1 MAAAFDAAPSRTPD
15 TFSEAFVV
23 ANEQQKQFPIVG
35 IGASAGGIEA
45 LQQFFRALP
54 TESGLAFV
62 VVTHLPP
69 GRESS
74 LVPIISQYT
83 AMPVVAAEDGMVV
96 EPNRTHVLSH
106 EGILTIENGR
116 LRLRGPEA
124 VRERHPI
131 DVFFAS
137 LAVDRAERSVGI
149 VLSGGGSD
157 GTLGIKAVK
166 QHGGLTLAQG
176 SDHHERR
183 HASMPESAIATG
195 LVDLVLPVHEMPANL
210 IAYFS
215 GFAVLDD
222 RFREKDHT
230 GRIAAACDAICRILR
245 RQLGHDFSGYKG
257 KTFLRRVQRRMQVL
271 HLGDIDAYVSRLDR
285 EPDEARL
292 LFRDLLISVTSFFRD
307 MEAFDELAARVI
319 PRILAGKGADDT
331 VRVWVPGCATG
342 EEVYSIAILLL
353 EGMDKL
359 PALPKVQVFAT
370 DIDEP
375 ALAVARAARYPS
387 SLLDGISPERL
398 QRFFTAV
405 GGSYSLTREVRD
417 LCIFSAHSV
426 IRDPPFSRID
436 LISCR
441 NLLIYLDG
449 DLQSRVIPIFHYAL
463 RPGGYLF
470 LGTSENIT
478 QHAELFTP
486 LTKKQRLFQR
496 RDQATVTV
504 PVPLFLPGRNGNG
517 AAPVVLAGS
526 AGAMAGVPHLEGLPL
541 RQAVE
546 RRVLE
551 RFAPAFVVVNRDDE
565 VVYYSS
571 RTGKYLEPAPGAPNR
586 QLIAMA
592 RKGLRLE
599 LRAALREAEETRR
612 RVRREGLSV
621 EIDDRVQTIA
631 LTIEPLPD
639 EKNPPL
645 FLVVFEDVGRPLPP
659 EEAWRARST
668 REDSTVEHLETEL
681 RETRERLQAT
691 VEEYETAVEELK
703 SANEE
708 LVSVNE
714 ELQST
719 NEELET
725 AKEEQQSVNEEM
737 HTINAELNVKVDEL
751 DRANADLKNL
761 FESTQIATL
770 FLDRHLVIRS
780 FTPAVTTLFNL
791 IPTDRGRPL
800 TDIANQLEAVD
811 LRADI
816 QHVLDTREPLER
828 RVSGGAAK
836 GTHYLM
842 RILPYRAGDNT
853 IDGVLVTFVDV
864 NKVVAAEDHQLLLIA
879 ELNHRVRNML
889 GVVIGLVTQSAA
901 RAPEVS
907 AFTNRLLERL
917 HALAGTYGLVSRDN
931 WTPVQL
937 RELVQQELEPY
948 LLGEEKQRITLEG
961 APVSLAPKAALA
973 FGMAF
978 HELATNAAKH
988 GALLQPTGSIE
999 VSWAID
1005 GGGKANGEGKADG
1018 GNGAAPRLV
1027 VRWRE
1032 AGGPVDNPGKGFG
1045 TDLLRRLLSYEVDGE
1060 AALEF
1065 TPQGVRAE
1073 LSVPVDGELVR
1084 INDEPPAAPD
1094 REPT

>member
-1 MAAAFDAAPSRTPD
+1 MPD
-15 TFSEAFVV
+15 
-23 ANEQQKQFPIVG
+23 
-35 IGASAGGIEA
+35 
-45 LQQFFRALP
+45 
-54 TESGLAFV
+54 
-62 VVTHLPP
+62 
-69 GRESS
+69 
-74 LVPIISQYT
+74 
-83 AMPVVAAEDGMVV
+83 
-96 EPNRTHVLSH
+96 
-106 EGILTIENGR
+106 
-116 LRLRGPEA
+116 
-124 VRERHPI
+124 
-131 DVFFAS
+131 
-137 LAVDRAERSVGI
+137 
-149 VLSGGGSD
+149 
-157 GTLGIKAVK
+157 
-166 QHGGLTLAQG
+166 
-176 SDHHERR
+176 
-183 HASMPESAIATG
+183 SAIATG
-195 LVDLVLPVHEMPANL
+195 LVDLVLPVQDMPAKL
-210 IAYFS
+210 IAYFG
-215 GFAVLDD
+215 GFAALD
-222 RFREKDHT
+222 RQFGEREQT
-230 GRIAAACDAICRILR
+230 IRVAAACEAICQVLR
-245 RQLGHDFSGYKG
+245 RQVGHDFSGYKG

-271 HLGDIDAYVSRLDR
+271 QLSDIEAYVTRLGQER
-285 EPDEARL
+285 EEARL

-307 MEAFDELAARVI
+307 AEAFDELAARVI

-331 VRVWVPGCATG
+331 VRIWVPGCATG

-359 PALPKVQVFAT
+359 SGVPKVQVFAT

-375 ALAVARAARYPS
+375 ALTIARAARYPG
-387 SLLDGISPERL
+387 SLLLGISPGRL
-398 QRFFTAV
+398 ERFFTTDGA
-405 GGSYSLTREVRD
+405 SYSLTREVRD
-417 LCIFSAHSV
+417 LCVFSAHSI

-478 QHAELFTP
+478 QHAELFAP
-486 LTKKQRLFQR
+486 LTKKQRIFQR
-496 RDQATVTV
+496 RDQAAVTI
-504 PVPLFLPGRNGNG
+504 PVPLFLPGRNGTG
-517 AAPVVLAGS
+517 ATPPLTGS
-526 AGAMAGVPHLEGLPL
+526 APHLDGLPL

-551 RFAPAFVVVNRDDE
+551 RFAPAFVVVNHDGE

-571 RTGKYLEPAPGAPNR
+571 RTGKYLEPAPGVPSR

-599 LRAALREAEETRR
+599 LRAALREAEETRH
-612 RVRREGLSV
+612 RVRCDGLSV
-621 EIDDRVQTIA
+621 EIDDHVQTIA

-639 EKNPPL
+639 EKNAPL

-659 EEAWRARST
+659 EEAMRARST
-668 REDSTVEHLETEL
+668 REDGTVEHLEAEL
-681 RETRERLQAT
+681 RETREKLQAT

-725 AKEEQQSVNEEM
+725 AKEEQQSVNEEL
-737 HTINAELNVKVDEL
+737 HTINAELIVKVDEL

-761 FESTQIATL
+761 FESTQVATI

-780 FTPAVTTLFNL
+780 FTPAVTILFNL

-800 TDIANQLEAVD
+800 TDIANQLESVD
-811 LRADI
+811 LTADI
-816 QHVLDTREPLER
+816 QRVFDTREPLER
-828 RVSGGAAK
+828 RVSGRSAK
-836 GTHYLM
+836 GMHYLM

-864 NKVVAAEDHQLLLIA
+864 NKVVAAEEHQLLLIA

-889 GVVIGLVTQSAA
+889 AVVIGLVTQSAA
-901 RAPEVS
+901 RTPEVRG
-907 AFTNRLLERL
+907 FVDRLLERL
-917 HALAGTYGLVSRDN
+917 HALAGTYGLVSRDK
-931 WTPVQL
+931 WAPVQL
-937 RELVQQELEPY
+937 RELVQRELEPY
-948 LLGEEKQRITLEG
+948 VLGEEEPRVTLEG
-961 APVSLAPKAALA
+961 APISLAPKAALA

-978 HELATNAAKH
+978 HELATNAVKH
-988 GALLQPTGSIE
+988 GALLRPTGRID

-1005 GGGKANGEGKADG
+1005 RGGEADEGKSDG

-1032 AGGPVDNPGKGFG
+1032 AGGPEVPADNPGRGFG
-1045 TDLLRRLLSYEVDGE
+1045 TDLLRRLLNYEIDGE

-1065 TPQGVRAE
+1065 TPQGVCAE
-1073 LSVPVDGELVR
+1073 LSAPVDGDLVR
-1084 INDEPPAAPD
+1084 IGDGRPALTEGEPA
-1094 REPT
+1094 